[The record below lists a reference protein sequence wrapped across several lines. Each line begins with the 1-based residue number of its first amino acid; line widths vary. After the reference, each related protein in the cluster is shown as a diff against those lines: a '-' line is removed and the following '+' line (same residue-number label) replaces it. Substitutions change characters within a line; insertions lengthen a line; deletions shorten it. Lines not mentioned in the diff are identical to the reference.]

1 MIIHIQHH
9 KEGRDFS
16 KRPVTGNY
24 TDCHVYININKFNYS
39 LYGNNDPRTDYY
51 FNLEYKGD
59 KKELVESVNTMCN
72 SNILYLH
79 EDSNQLWLHRRCFPE
94 ILEQLPSENYMPKVY
109 TTNPTRLV
117 EIGIY

>member
-24 TDCHVYININKFNYS
+24 TDCHVYININKFKYS
-39 LYGNNDPRTDYY
+39 IYSNNDPRANYS
-51 FNLEYKGD
+51 FLLEYKGD
-59 KKELVESVNTMCN
+59 KTELVESVNNMCN

-79 EDSNQLWLHRRCFPE
+79 ENGELWLTKSCFPE
-94 ILEQLPSENYMPKVY
+94 ILEQLPSENYIPKVY
-109 TTNPTRLV
+109 DTNPTRLV
-117 EIGIY
+117 EILIK